1 MVDIKHKLAIANNR
15 INLKLHDIL
24 LPDYAHIRHIP
35 QQLDIIS
42 LGSRPAKFAIDFSTA
57 EANGF
62 NLAVIPQT
70 LEYDFRMLR
79 NYHSYLGDNGA
90 GLVILVLCPFSLLKR
105 RYTEADGPMCADDRY
120 YMVLHHALVNNYSET
135 KYQKIKRHPLLYA
148 LSIAPQL
155 KGLLSRRLQRQLAAG
170 GNTQTA
176 DSIGQS
182 ARNYVQRW
190 QAEFGIENL
199 NSPLDNKLC
208 DDIVFNVNIIA
219 NIKQFCAERGLRTV
233 IIIPPMAD
241 SLAAL
246 LPDSFLRQALYSP
259 IANSGV
265 DCIDFSRHNEM
276 SHVQNYFDALCLNAD
291 GRKKFTKLMLDN
303 LKQKGLL
310 Q

>member
-1 MVDIKHKLAIANNR
+1 V
-15 INLKLHDIL
+15 
-24 LPDYAHIRHIP
+24 
-35 QQLDIIS
+35 
-42 LGSRPAKFAIDFSTA
+42 
-57 EANGF
+57 
-62 NLAVIPQT
+62 
-70 LEYDFRMLR
+70 
-79 NYHSYLGDNGA
+79 
-90 GLVILVLCPFSLLKR
+90 
-105 RYTEADGPMCADDRY
+105 CADDRY

-208 DDIVFNVNIIA
+208 DDIGFNVNIIA

-303 LKQKGLL
+303 LKQK
-310 Q
+310 